1 MQKTGWTN
9 PSFFLVMQ
17 TSHCDGLIWSGFFLW
32 LWSLWHFGMVTNN
45 QLTNQPTNQVILEQA
60 SCWPV
65 WEGSLLQ
72 LQRIQSYIKMWI
84 RSSWYGI
91 LIDPRWPVPGNCDS
105 PCYWFP
111 RSDHFQPCSPPVIDS
126 LTHFDSS
133 VMQIQQQC
141 WDGCR
146 RHKWS
151 VLSGR
156 YWFHLIISPT
166 TAHSRINY
174 FRRSNPRAH

>member
-1 MQKTGWTN
+1 
-9 PSFFLVMQ
+9 
-17 TSHCDGLIWSGFFLW
+17 
-32 LWSLWHFGMVTNN
+32 
-45 QLTNQPTNQVILEQA
+45 
-60 SCWPV
+60 
-65 WEGSLLQ
+65 
-72 LQRIQSYIKMWI
+72 MWI

-156 YWFHLIISPT
+156 YWFHLIISLT

-174 FRRSNPRAH
+174 FRRSNPRAHKSGNRANTVLQSITDHCFQGGWAAPYRLLLRWRDKEMRWVSRVVLVDRRERSRWLAE